1 MSEPSPFRSFV
12 PPPDEPAPPPKRRI
26 WLRLL
31 GLALLAV
38 LLVAAAAAAALARF
52 GGAYAD
58 VPFAATNSLAADP
71 EAKVITPAK
80 AEKIEARLASFRP
93 AGIYV
98 TVDTYRNRLKVFEGD
113 RLLREAICST
123 GTGIVLRDPR
133 SGRKWVFDTPLGE
146 FPILRK
152 QKNPVWSKPD
162 WAFIE
167 EGYEPPPSGSE
178 DRFDNVSLGDY
189 ALYMPDGYIIHG
201 TIFKTL
207 LGKRVTHGCVRLGDD
222 DLEFVYKT
230 VPVGSRVFM
239 Y

>member
-1 MSEPSPFRSFV
+1 MSEPPSFRTFV
-12 PPPDEPAPPPKRRI
+12 PPPAEAPAPPKRRI

-31 GLALLAV
+31 GLALLAIV
-38 LLVAAAAAAALARF
+38 LVAGAAAAALARF

-80 AEKIEARLASFRP
+80 AEKIEARLVSFRP

-178 DRFDNVSLGDY
+178 DRIDNISLGDY